1 MKYSINTLLV
11 LLFMCITLSQVLAN
25 NPDKDSIT
33 LVESVWELEELY
45 PGVVLKEIHFTQK
58 ELFASNQ
65 CLHLIEI
72 APEAAIRFALVA
84 EPLLTTTDEL
94 AQRHNALAAV
104 NGSFFKFNYEVNT
117 DDYNSVDYLRINNRR
132 LADNA
137 YSDTGQ
143 RLRHQE
149 GAIAILG
156 GTLYILKATTEKG
169 WEAYIYSQD
178 VICSGPLLA
187 IDGRP
192 EPLRQ
197 EAFYITRHPRTV
209 VAKKPDGTVMLFVA
223 DGRHAQAEGMS
234 LEEVQNSL
242 LWMGANDVLNLDGG
256 GSTTMYVAGR
266 GDNGVVNHPSDNQQF
281 DHWGGR
287 RVANALVIR

>member
-1 MKYSINTLLV
+1 MKTLLV
-11 LLFMCITLSQVLAN
+11 LLFFCITLGQVSAN
-25 NPDKDSIT
+25 NPNKDSLA
-33 LVESVWELEELY
+33 LVEGVWELEELY

-72 APEAAIRFALVA
+72 APEATVRFALVA
-84 EPLLTTTDEL
+84 EPLLTTTDDL

-137 YSDTGQ
+137 YTDTGQ
-143 RLRHQE
+143 RQRHQE
-149 GAIAILG
+149 GALAILEG
-156 GTLYILKATTEKG
+156 VLYILKATTEKG
-169 WEAYIYSQD
+169 WEGYIYSQD

-187 IDGRP
+187 IDGRL

-209 VAKKPDGTVMLFVA
+209 VAKKPDGTVMLFVI

-234 LEEVQNSL
+234 LEEVQKSL
-242 LWMGANDVLNLDGG
+242 LWMGARDILNLDGG